1 MRDCRGVHVSI
12 SEDPGR
18 CPLCGGP
25 WNVQKTVPRQGKTAA
40 HGQFKIR
47 ETVHACSQKCRY
59 GSGALVTRRAK
70 SLSERIIPG
79 RSVGYDV
86 LVFIGLQR
94 YLYHCQRE
102 EIRSALL
109 QEYDVVLSTGEISN
123 LARLFLTYI
132 EQLHYKHSQR
142 LQEEMAGDGGWP
154 LHIDAT
160 GEDGRGT
167 LLVVKAGWR
176 KWILGAW
183 KVPTERADVILPC
196 LRKVIQQFGA
206 PCAIVRDL
214 GRAVTPAVNEL
225 LSELELDI
233 PVLACHQHFLSDVGT
248 DLLKPA
254 HGELRALFR
263 RMKTRPKLGA
273 LIRELGRKLGSE
285 IEIAR
290 NEVRDWQGM
299 PESAHTIP
307 NGRPGMATIRSLA
320 QWVLDFPWDSVG
332 LDFPFDRPYLDFYAR
347 CVTAHQAV
355 ETYIRTCSSDRQVL
369 KLLRRLERILDP
381 IVGDVTCLQLVRRLR
396 NRAKLFDEL
405 RDTLRLFPRS
415 SSGSNK
421 SKRQCREI
429 QELSAIELR
438 DIQEQVEQLVISLK
452 QRRPARGP
460 AQDIRDSIDLI
471 LRHIKDHGDYL
482 WGHVIQLPAEAG
494 GGIRLVDRTNNILE
508 GFFGNMKHRER
519 RRSGRKILSQD
530 FESLPPAAALVYN
543 LNRRDYV
550 AVLCGSLELLDKT
563 FAELDAKKRVEQLAG
578 QQSENP
584 QIPVIVS
591 SSLPLVDRRIIRSDE
606 MKNSIIAASRSQK
619 LRRRNQVDNNGF
631 ANRIMTL

>member
-1 MRDCRGVHVSI
+1 MLRDSCGVHI
-12 SEDPGR
+12 SVREDPGR

-25 WNVQKTVPRQGKTAA
+25 WNVQKTVPRHGKTIS
-40 HGQFKIR
+40 HGQFEIR
-47 ETVHACSQKCRY
+47 ETVHVCSRECHYR
-59 GSGALVTRRAK
+59 SGALVTRRAK
-70 SLSERIIPG
+70 SLAESIIAG
-79 RSVGYDV
+79 RTVGYDV
-86 LVFIGLQR
+86 LVFIGLRR
-94 YLYHCQRE
+94 YLHHCQRE
-102 EIRSALL
+102 EIRFALL
-109 QEYDVVLSTGEISN
+109 QEYGVVLSTGEISN
-123 LARLFLTYI
+123 LSRLFLTYM
-132 EQLHYKHSQR
+132 EQLHNKCSQR
-142 LQEEMAGDGGWP
+142 FQQIMAGDGGWP

-167 LLVVKAGWR
+167 LLVVRAGWR
-176 KWILGAW
+176 KWVLGAW
-183 KVPTERADVILPC
+183 KVPTERADVILLC

-233 PVLACHQHFLSDVGT
+233 PVLACHQHFLSDIGT
-248 DLLKPA
+248 DLLKSA

-290 NEVRDWQGM
+290 NEARDWQGL
-299 PESAHTIP
+299 PQSAHTIP
-307 NGRPGMATIRSLA
+307 NGRAGMATIRSLA
-320 QWVLDFPWDSVG
+320 QWTLDFSADSMG

-355 ETYIRTCSSDRQVL
+355 ETYMRTCSSDKQVFKFL
-369 KLLRRLERILDP
+369 GRLERILDP
-381 IVGDVTCLQLVRRLR
+381 IVSDVPFLQLVRRLR

-405 RDTLRLFPRS
+405 RDTLRLFPSS

-421 SKRQCREI
+421 SKRQSREI
-429 QELSAIELR
+429 QQLSAIELR
-438 DIQEQVEQLVISLK
+438 DIQKQVEQLVISLK

-460 AQDIRDSIDLI
+460 TQDIRNSIDLI

-508 GFFGNMKHRER
+508 GFFGNMKHHER

-530 FESLPPAAALVYN
+530 FESLPSAAALVYN
-543 LNRRDYV
+543 LNLPDYV
-550 AVLCGSLELLDKT
+550 AVLCGSLALLHKA
-563 FAELDAKKRVEQLAG
+563 FAQLDVEKRIEQLAG
-578 QQSENP
+578 KQLENP
-584 QIPVIVS
+584 EIPVIVS

-606 MKNSIIAASRSQK
+606 MKNLMLAAAGSQK
-619 LRRRNQVDNNGF
+619 PHRKKLGRK
-631 ANRIMTL
+631 

>member
-25 WNVQKTVPRQGKTAA
+25 WNVQKTVPRQGKTTA
-40 HGQFKIR
+40 HGQFEIR
-47 ETVHACSQKCRY
+47 ETVHVCSQKCRY
-59 GSGALVTRRAK
+59 DSGALVTRRAK

-79 RSVGYDV
+79 RSFGYDV

-94 YLYHCQRE
+94 YLHHCQRE

-123 LARLFLTYI
+123 LARLFLMYL
-132 EQLHYKHSQR
+132 EQLHNKCSQQ
-142 LQEEMAGDGGWP
+142 LQEVMAGDGGWP
-154 LHIDAT
+154 LHVDAT

-183 KVPTERADVILPC
+183 KVPTERSDAILPC
-196 LRKVIQQFGA
+196 LRKTIQQFGT

-214 GRAVTPAVNEL
+214 GRAVTLAANQLIE
-225 LSELELDI
+225 ELELDI
-233 PVLACHQHFLSDVGT
+233 PVLACHQHFLADIGT

-254 HGELRALFR
+254 YRELRALFR

-273 LIRELGRKLGSE
+273 LIRELGRKLGGE

-290 NEVRDWQGM
+290 NEVSDWQGM

-307 NGRPGMATIRSLA
+307 NGRAGIAAIRSLT
-320 QWVLDFPWDSVG
+320 QWVLDFPGDSVG
-332 LDFPFDRPYLDFYAR
+332 LDFPFDRPYLDFHAR

-355 ETYIRTCSSDRQVL
+355 ETYIRTCSSDQQVL
-369 KLLRRLERILDP
+369 KLLRRLERILDT
-381 IVGDVTCLQLVRRLR
+381 IVSDMTCLQIVRRLR
-396 NRAKLFDEL
+396 NRAELFDEL

-415 SSGSNK
+415 SSGSNR

-429 QELSAIELR
+429 QELSAIESH
-438 DIQEQVEQLVISLK
+438 DIQKQLEQLVTSLK

-494 GGIRLVDRTNNILE
+494 GGIRLVDRTNNTLE
-508 GFFGNMKHRER
+508 GFFGNMKHHER
-519 RRSGRKILSQD
+519 RRSGRKLLSQD
-530 FESLPPAAALVYN
+530 FESLPSAAALAYN
-543 LNRRDYV
+543 LNRPDYV
-550 AVLCGSLELLDKT
+550 SVLCGSLELLGKA
-563 FAELDAKKRVEQLAG
+563 FSELDAEKLAEQLAG
-578 QQSENP
+578 TQSDNP

-606 MKNSIIAASRSQK
+606 MKNSILAAARSQK
-619 LRRRNQVDNNGF
+619 PRRRKSGRQ
-631 ANRIMTL
+631 